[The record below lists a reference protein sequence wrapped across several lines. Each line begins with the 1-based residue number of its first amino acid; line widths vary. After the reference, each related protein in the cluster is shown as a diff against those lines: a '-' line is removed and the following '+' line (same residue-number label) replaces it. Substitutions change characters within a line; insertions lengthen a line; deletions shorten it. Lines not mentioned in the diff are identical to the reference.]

1 MVESFMESVV
11 DPKSPQQ
18 IMFPQNQGLKRCF
31 RRILRSSYPSFFRTR
46 KVFFDRSNFVARSG
60 VSPRGTDPMR
70 NTCAPGGSEVI
81 FISWSSPPSV
91 TSDTTLAQLVRNS
104 PSTVIQNN
112 ALTFRMI
119 LSSQLLGNET
129 LCIASVLGDVRT
141 HLTRDIHLRPHRERQ
156 TEHPQRNRTHS
167 EHRA

>member
-46 KVFFDRSNFVARSG
+46 NVFFDRSNFVARSG

-70 NTCAPGGSEVI
+70 NTCAPGGAEVI

-112 ALTFRMI
+112 ALTFLMT
-119 LSSQLLGNET
+119 LSSHLLSNPT
-129 LCIASVLGDVRT
+129 LCMASVLRDIDT
-141 HLTRDIHLRPHRERQ
+141 QLICDIHLRLYTKPHRE
-156 TEHPQRNRTHS
+156 HPHCNKTHS
-167 EHRA
+167 ERIA